1 MIIVELLYD
10 IYRYGKHVI
19 IEFVWHYYIL
29 VNYFFGIKFGLKVS
43 TKACGKP
50 RSN

>member
-19 IEFVWHYYIL
+19 IENENICSCELLFW
-29 VNYFFGIKFGLKVS
+29 
-43 TKACGKP
+43 
-50 RSN
+50 